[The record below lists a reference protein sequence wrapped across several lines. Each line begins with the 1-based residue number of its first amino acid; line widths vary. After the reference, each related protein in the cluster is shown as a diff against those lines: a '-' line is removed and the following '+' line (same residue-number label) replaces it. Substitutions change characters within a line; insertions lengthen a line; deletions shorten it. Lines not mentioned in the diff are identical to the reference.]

1 MGKGTPLQNPYTRE
15 LLNEKILE
23 KLHTYIEILRKKKTL
38 LLYLD
43 NEAITVEQHW
53 NQRVLDVFLKIE
65 ALGYL
70 LNTSWFNSLTVP
82 NHKEFYKPT
91 KKTKEEKQEAKE
103 VRGFRKSI
111 KKMFK

>member
-1 MGKGTPLQNPYTRE
+1 MPEVNGIKLNVQQQQE
-15 LLNEKILE
+15 L
-23 KLHTYIEILRKKKTL
+23 
-38 LLYLD
+38 
-43 NEAITVEQHW
+43 EQLVG
-53 NQRVLDVFLKIE
+53 NQRRFMVTPFVNDGAILKTFKKVYSKLDDDDKVD
-65 ALGYL
+65 ALRVIYEEGYKKAEEQ
-70 LNTSWFNSLTVP
+70 FII